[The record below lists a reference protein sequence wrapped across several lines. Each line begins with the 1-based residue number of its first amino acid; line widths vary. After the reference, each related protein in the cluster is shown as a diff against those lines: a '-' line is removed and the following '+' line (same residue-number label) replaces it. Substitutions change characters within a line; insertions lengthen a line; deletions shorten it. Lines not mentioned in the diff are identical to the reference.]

1 VQPAP
6 HVSLRLARGPQAP
19 GQARAAVL
27 DRFGERLGASQAYDV
42 ALAVTEL
49 VANSV
54 REPAPGSADEVGLEV
69 GMEGDHLL
77 IEVRDR
83 GARVAPRGTPGA
95 KRLGLLIV
103 DRLAGSWGVTRDSSG
118 RARVWA
124 ELPLDPIDTPQRPA
138 R

>member
-1 VQPAP
+1 LNEPSP
-6 HVSLRLARGPQAP
+6 HVSLRLPRGPRAP

-27 DRFGERLGASQAYDV
+27 DRFGEQLGASKAADV

-54 REPAPGSADEVGLEV
+54 QEPAPGSARELGLEV
-69 GMEGDHLL
+69 GVEGDHVL

-83 GARVAPRGTPGA
+83 GARIAPRGTVGA

-103 DRLAGSWGVTRDSSG
+103 DRLAGSWGVTRDSAG

-124 ELPLDPIDTPQRPA
+124 ELPLD
-138 R
+138 

>member
-1 VQPAP
+1 MQPAAP
-6 HVSLRLARGPQAP
+6 HVSMRLPRGPRAP

-27 DRFGERLGASQAYDV
+27 ERFADRLGEQKAFDV

-49 VANSV
+49 VSSSV
-54 REPAPGSADEVGLEV
+54 QEAGAAREVGLEV
-69 GMEGDHLL
+69 GVEGDHLL

-83 GARVAPRGTPGA
+83 GGRFAPRGPIGS

-103 DRLAGSWGVTRDSSG
+103 DRLAGSWGVTRDAAG

-124 ELPLDPIDTPQRPA
+124 ELPLDER
-138 R
+138 

>member
-1 VQPAP
+1 VHELSP
-6 HVSLRLARGPQAP
+6 HVSLRLTRGPQAP
-19 GQARAAVL
+19 GQARAAVM
-27 DRFGERLGASQAYDV
+27 DRFGARLGAAKAYDV

-54 REPAPGSADEVGLEV
+54 QQPAPDSPREVGLEV
-69 GMEGDHLL
+69 GVEGDHVL

-83 GARVAPRGTPGA
+83 GARVAPRGTVGA

-103 DRLAGSWGVTRDSSG
+103 DRLAGSWGVTRDSTG

-124 ELPLDPIDTPQRPA
+124 ELPIDSD
-138 R
+138 